1 MNPNDIRP
9 DPPERDLCDELLAP
23 PKPPADLAP
32 LRERVWRRIRR
43 RLRWRRHLRRAAFAA
58 ALAACWA
65 GGMLTMRWWSPSAAP
80 AVSVVKNQEPPVEPP
95 PKTVPETRIE
105 PPALAVEWKA
115 FDSNERQAELYR
127 TAADL
132 YQQEH
137 DPLSA
142 VRCYG
147 RSLDAAPEQTQTI
160 AAGDDWLL
168 MAIKDARKKEKRD
181 AKAVD

>member
-9 DPPERDLCDELLAP
+9 DPPEPDLCDELLAP

-32 LRERVWRRIRR
+32 LRERVWRRVARRVRWRR
-43 RLRWRRHLRRAAFAA
+43 RLRRAALAA

-65 GGMLTMRWWSPSAAP
+65 GGMLTMRWWSPPAP
-80 AVSVVKNQEPPVEPP
+80 PPVQVVNNHQTPVEPP
-95 PKTVPETRIE
+95 PETVPESR
-105 PPALAVEWKA
+105 PAAPALAAEWKA
-115 FDSNERQAELYR
+115 FDSTERQAELYR
-127 TAADL
+127 AAADL

-147 RSLDAAPEQTQTI
+147 RSLDAAPEQTQTVS
-160 AAGDDWLL
+160 AGDDWLL

-181 AKAVD
+181 AKPVD

>member
-32 LRERVWRRIRR
+32 LRERVWRRITR
-43 RLRWRRHLRRAAFAA
+43 RLRWRRHLRRAALAA

-65 GGMLTMRWWSPSAAP
+65 GGMLTMRWWSPPVPP
-80 AVSVVKNQEPPVEPP
+80 AVPVANSQQTPVEPP
-95 PKTVPETRIE
+95 LETAPESRLD
-105 PPALAVEWKA
+105 PPALAAEWKA
-115 FDSNERQAELYR
+115 FDSSERQAELYR
-127 TAADL
+127 AAADL

-142 VRCYG
+142 ARCYG
-147 RSLDAAPEQTQTI
+147 RALDAAPEQTQTI